1 MKNEISSVKNW
12 KEAFCETALCSFNS
26 SHRVTAFP
34 ARSLS
39 LRLFL
44 FNLGS
49 DIEKPIEGY
58 VSIGSILR

>member
-1 MKNEISSVKNW
+1 MEKEIFSVKNW
-12 KEAFCETALCSFNS
+12 KEALRETDLCSVNS

-34 ARSLS
+34 TRSLS

-49 DIEKPIEGY
+49 DIEEPIEGY
-58 VSIGSILR
+58 GSIGSILR